1 MKTSLINHIFL
12 AMVFVI
18 SLNRQ
23 SCIAKTIPY
32 SQGNVEKPAT
42 VQVKVVDTDKRQ
54 RRYIDQFP
62 DQLDVDVSTDELHE
76 HFQNLKRNHHVPHIK
91 YVHMME
97 NGAVKKFRF
106 ERKETMAYYIDVEHV
121 AAFEVSLASEGSE
134 DFDIYGTFVSK
145 QHKYLV
151 QPPRDNR
158 STYTVSLMEEKLP
171 TSIDY
176 IKLSD
181 TDAKITEGKMQNRSE
196 QTINTREKRQTTDYE
211 MEIFFVIDFGL
222 YKWTYALTE
231 GENDRHT
238 ATVNKLLQFTSFML
252 NEDPSDSRFVEDH
265 VINDAGEADGDKML
279 YDFRKWGESSL
290 RRFNYD
296 HAALLTGRDI
306 GYIQD
311 GKFHKGL
318 LGVAYVPSIPSN
330 GELGSLAVCGVYAY
344 SINEMTAF
352 KPSMGTTI
360 THEIGHNSRNCM
372 TARTATGNDDID
384 PYANDLAGQVYN
396 PDTQCEM
403 MVGKGSFLNRNKYKS
418 DFSTIC
424 SVLFCAIQGRDGSAI
439 TKIPWYGTTCGNGK
453 MCQLGHCVESP
464 LAPTVADEACP
475 FGDTPDIVP
484 HKTSGCSDVLGSP
497 ATTYNCYHEAIR
509 KHCCGTCE
517 AIKKTNRAYVDCDY
531 GDKQSYCVGMSLQQ
545 CRNNLE
551 TCCKTC
557 QDIRLD
563 IPDCPWGDEYTDCTQ
578 SHCTNDTAKCCQTC
592 TPTTTPS
599 AKSSRV
605 QVSPA
610 LLFCLFLYQ
619 FYSGI
624 MSIC

>member
-42 VQVKVVDTDKRQ
+42 VKVKVVDTDKRQ

-145 QHKYLV
+145 QHEYLV

-158 STYTVSLMEEKLP
+158 STYTVSLMEEKL
-171 TSIDY
+171 TKSFDY

-211 MEIFFVIDFGL
+211 IEIFFVIDFAL

-252 NEDPSDSRFVEDH
+252 NVDLRYRNMKDYSYTISCLFAGIYIADDPSDSKFVDDH
-265 VINDAGEADGDKML
+265 IINNAGQADGDL
-279 YDFRKWGESSL
+279 ILDDFIKWGEASI
-290 RRFNYD
+290 RHFNYD
-296 HAALLTGRDI
+296 QATLLTGRDI
-306 GYIQD
+306 GYKED
-311 GKFHKGL
+311 GIFHKGL
-318 LGVAYVPSIPSN
+318 LGI
-330 GELGSLAVCGVYAY
+330 
-344 SINEMTAF
+344 
-352 KPSMGTTI
+352 
-360 THEIGHNSRNCM
+360 H
-372 TARTATGNDDID
+372 
-384 PYANDLAGQVYN
+384 
-396 PDTQCEM
+396 
-403 MVGKGSFLNRNKYKS
+403 
-418 DFSTIC
+418 
-424 SVLFCAIQGRDGSAI
+424 
-439 TKIPWYGTTCGNGK
+439 
-453 MCQLGHCVESP
+453 
-464 LAPTVADEACP
+464 
-475 FGDTPDIVP
+475 
-484 HKTSGCSDVLGSP
+484 
-497 ATTYNCYHEAIR
+497 
-509 KHCCGTCE
+509 
-517 AIKKTNRAYVDCDY
+517 TN
-531 GDKQSYCVGMSLQQ
+531 
-545 CRNNLE
+545 
-551 TCCKTC
+551 T
-557 QDIRLD
+557 
-563 IPDCPWGDEYTDCTQ
+563 
-578 SHCTNDTAKCCQTC
+578 
-592 TPTTTPS
+592 
-599 AKSSRV
+599 
-605 QVSPA
+605 
-610 LLFCLFLYQ
+610 
-619 FYSGI
+619 
-624 MSIC
+624 